1 MGHSYV
7 FFVGFTFVFNVFL
20 MVRENI
26 RRYKRKVGLEAKQIY
41 FRTNKEI
48 ILRKEHV
55 VRLYEK
61 KKNLNSNLNLKSE
74 FKKQEEKRFIKKM
87 ERLFLKQEEA
97 HHKAKLAST
106 QQVQVLQKVDKPKKK
121 SLRKER
127 ELEVIKEETN
137 ETFSD
142 EESPS
147 LARS

>member
-20 MVRENI
+20 MIRENI

-106 QQVQVLQKVDKPKKK
+106 
-121 SLRKER
+121 
-127 ELEVIKEETN
+127 
-137 ETFSD
+137 
-142 EESPS
+142 
-147 LARS
+147 